1 MFSDAVRATWG
12 GAAGGKPAAQKPAAK
27 KEEPKKEA
35 AKGGDD
41 DMDLFGDDD
50 EGDEVSLYLIGTQD
64 FNFKLGSK
72 KTYRSTESQG
82 CRRQEGKA

>member
-35 AKGGDD
+35 AKGGDY

-50 EGDEVSLYLIGTQD
+50 EGDEVSLYLIGNQE

-72 KTYRSTESQG
+72 ETSRSSESQG
-82 CRRQEGKA
+82 RRC